1 MSDLMPPEQA
11 IKGLEKYVS
20 NLEENI
26 LCTIALQPTMA
37 PAKAKNLIA
46 KTAETYA
53 LKNIL
58 EALKQ
63 LLQEE
68 GKKIWR
74 LHVFHNSVY
83 AARKWANN
91 IKPDDSGP
99 DIIITLNDTTIEVEV
114 KNRTSGYTT
123 PQHFQQQ

>member
-1 MSDLMPPEQA
+1 MMSNLMQNPPEQA
-11 IKGLEKYVS
+11 LKTLEKYVS

-68 GKKIWR
+68 GKKYGDYT
-74 LHVFHNSVY
+74 FS
-83 AARKWANN
+83 
-91 IKPDDSGP
+91 
-99 DIIITLNDTTIEVEV
+99 TTAS
-114 KNRTSGYTT
+114 T
-123 PQHFQQQ
+123 QQENGSTA